1 MYIAVCQNY
10 PTELPLFLEENKK
23 ETEDIRKGLISG
35 TVVHLEKSFQIARG
49 ASIAL
54 ISWN

>member
-1 MYIAVCQNY
+1 MYIAVCQTY
-10 PTELPLFLEENKK
+10 PTELPLFLEENRK